1 MLVLTRKAGEGITLD
16 KDVTIDILSVE
27 GDRVRIG
34 IKAPKDMRIF
44 RKELLEETINTN
56 REAVNAPEI
65 KLSEETQG

>member
-16 KDVTIDILSVE
+16 QNVTIDILSVE

-44 RKELLEETINTN
+44 RRELLDETISTN
-56 REAVNAPEI
+56 REAANAPIVELAAV
-65 KLSEETQG
+65 K

>member
-16 KDVTIDILSVE
+16 QNVTIDILSVE

-44 RKELLEETINTN
+44 RRELLEETISTN
-56 REAVNAPEI
+56 REAVNAPVVELAAI
-65 KLSEETQG
+65 K